1 MVFAIIVSNIDD
13 VSVSFLVC
21 ELERLNTCAWRDSA
35 HKARVI
41 GLPLKAFIRNQ

>member
-21 ELERLNTCAWRDSA
+21 ELERLNTCARAIA